1 MCWRRPRRSRACCA
15 RVAEIDA
22 RAARRNFERA
32 AATYLGS
39 ARLEI
44 EVGARMLE
52 RLDYVRLS
60 PGTIVDAGSG
70 PAPQAPG
77 LGKRYPRARILA
89 VDFSLQMLRQLPRPG
104 WWSRLR
110 GARAPGAVCAALAR
124 LPFAAGSV
132 QLLWSN
138 MALHWAD
145 DPRAALK
152 EFQRVLAPEGL
163 LMFST
168 LGPDTLKELRAAAG
182 ERRVHH
188 FADMHDLGDWLVAA
202 GFTAPVMDME
212 TLTLAYR
219 DAPALLADLRAG
231 GQTNAR
237 ADRAR
242 GLAGKRLRAACA
254 SAGARATY
262 EIVYGHAW
270 KGVPRKTADGR
281 AIVQF
286 ERRA

>member
-1 MCWRRPRRSRACCA
+1 
-15 RVAEIDA
+15 VAEIDA

-32 AATYLGS
+32 AATYLEA
-39 ARLEI
+39 ARLEA

-70 PAPQAPG
+70 PAPQAAA
-77 LGKRYPRARILA
+77 LGKRYPGARIVA
-89 VDFSLQMLRQLPRPG
+89 VDFSPQMLRGVPRAG
-104 WWSRLR
+104 WLAQLR
-110 GARAPGAVCAALAR
+110 GARAPVPVCAALAR

-138 MALHWAD
+138 MALHWAE

-182 ERRVHH
+182 ERHVHR

-212 TLTLAYR
+212 TLTLSYR
-219 DAPALLADLRAG
+219 DAPALLADLRAS
-231 GQTNAR
+231 GQVNAR

-254 SAGARATY
+254 SAGTRATC
-262 EIVYGHAW
+262 EVVYGHAW
-270 KGVPRKTADGR
+270 KGVPRKSADGR